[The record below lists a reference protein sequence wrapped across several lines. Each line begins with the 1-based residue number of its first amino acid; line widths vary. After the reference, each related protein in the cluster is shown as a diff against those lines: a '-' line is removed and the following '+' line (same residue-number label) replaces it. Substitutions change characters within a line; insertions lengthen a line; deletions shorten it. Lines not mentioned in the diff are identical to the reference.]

1 VKVADLAAELEVPA
15 SAVIEQCQRFG
26 IDASWAGADLSAAD
40 VVVLRAEL
48 AGADAAL
55 DLTDRGE
62 AAVPDRPAV
71 APDLGEEEHAAP
83 TTLAEPPPSSVP
95 AVAEGPPAARP
106 AARRSTLPPTAV
118 GSLPEMIDEVTPARE
133 AEPPVDASVP
143 GGPIRT
149 FHGIEGPAG
158 EVRRPPH
165 QAPVERRLDRGIPAA
180 VVALLLAAGTFA
192 ASNLSTTPVVIFLV
206 WLLAVVFVLVGLFT
220 ANRSRHRATMHP
232 DRYVGRWGAIAVM
245 VVAGLCL
252 IGVGDLVY
260 TIVRDEPAETAPLK
274 LGELSAV
281 RHGRWGWQQ
290 FLLIKNHGWDR
301 PSKVEGTCWIG
312 SNLDDKREPRE
323 PNRVEHGT
331 RSTSCTNRHTVEI
344 AEVFTYDRDADAPYP
359 GVDQLKARGTRHCAS
374 LFAVAARKAGDVT
387 LQFEYPTAAGWDEGD
402 HEIGCALVTGP
413 RKTPL
418 LD

>member
-1 VKVADLAAELEVPA
+1 VKVADLASELEVPA
-15 SAVIEQCQRFG
+15 STVLEQCQRFG

-48 AGADAAL
+48 AGAPDAMA
-55 DLTDRGE
+55 D
-62 AAVPDRPAV
+62 
-71 APDLGEEEHAAP
+71 EHVAP
-83 TTLAEPPPSSVP
+83 TTLAEPPASAVP
-95 AVAEGPPAARP
+95 AAVQGGPIPAPSAAR
-106 AARRSTLPPTAV
+106 ATLPPTAV
-118 GSLPEMIDEVTPARE
+118 GSLPGMIDEVTPAPE
-133 AEPPVDASVP
+133 VEPPAGAGLP

-149 FHGIEGPAG
+149 FHGVDGSTG
-158 EVRRPPH
+158 EVRRPP
-165 QAPVERRLDRGIPAA
+165 QQPPAERRLDRGIPAA
-180 VVALLLAAGTFA
+180 IVALVLAGGTFA

-206 WLLAVVFVLVGLFT
+206 WLLALVFLLVGLFT
-220 ANRSRHRATMHP
+220 ANRARHRATLHP
-232 DRYVGRWGAIAVM
+232 DRFIGRWGAIAVM
-245 VVAGLCL
+245 VLAGLCL

-260 TIVRDEPAETAPLK
+260 TVVREEPADTAPLN

-312 SNLDDKREPRE
+312 STVDPEKGPRE
-323 PNRVEHGT
+323 PNRVEHGVK
-331 RSTSCTNRHTVEI
+331 STSCSNRHTVEI

-359 GVDQLKARGTRHCAS
+359 GVDRLKARGTRHCAS
-374 LFAVAARKAGDVT
+374 LFAVAARKAADVT
-387 LQFEYPTAAGWDEGD
+387 LQFEYPTEAGWDEGD
-402 HEIGCALVTGP
+402 HEVGCALVTGP